1 MGKLFSV
8 IGYLILVFII
18 LSNYINIQLS
28 DAGVV
33 LLGIVSVIFMIVGIF
48 IKDKN
53 KDKQ

>member
-28 DAGVV
+28 NTSIVF
-33 LLGIVSVIFMIVGIF
+33 LGIVSAIFMIVGIF
-48 IKDKN
+48 IKDKE
-53 KDKQ
+53 KDK